1 MRSVL
6 LFSKPSPQRLRES
19 LLSQEKGTFSYREV
33 GASRVQAPSGYT
45 VDHNRV
51 QLGKGADCFKRAKMF
66 DISWL
71 ELCWPNSPIEAGTTV
86 AVLVSHLK
94 FWSLNACRIV
104 CVIQEGH
111 ATEIYGFAYGT
122 LNDHGETGEER
133 FTVEFKSHGLICV
146 VRHLCILAAATPAAL
161 GLSVHKVIAKTI
173 RTRFVAGNVEG
184 CKLVTRVRSTPAT
197 ACR

>member
-51 QLGKGADCFKRAKMF
+51 QLGKGADCFKRAKQAIKAWRMF

-133 FTVEFKSHGLICV
+133 FTVEFNPMDQSVWYDICAFSWPQLLPSLV
-146 VRHLCILAAATPAAL
+146 YLF
-161 GLSVHKVIAKTI
+161 
-173 RTRFVAGNVEG
+173 TRSLQKRFARDSLQAMLRAV
-184 CKLVTRVRSTPAT
+184 S
-197 ACR
+197 

>member
-51 QLGKGADCFKRAKMF
+51 QLGKGADCFKRAKQAIKAWRMF

-133 FTVEFKSHGLICV
+133 FTVEFNPMDQSVWYDICAFSRPQLLPRLV
-146 VRHLCILAAATPAAL
+146 YPF
-161 GLSVHKVIAKTI
+161 
-173 RTRFVAGNVEG
+173 TRSLQKRFARDSLQAMLRAV
-184 CKLVTRVRSTPAT
+184 S
-197 ACR
+197 

>member
-51 QLGKGADCFKRAKMF
+51 QLGKGADCFKCAKQAIKAWRMF

-86 AVLVSHLK
+86 AVLVSHLN
-94 FWSLNACRIV
+94 SGRSMPAGL
-104 CVIQEGH
+104 CV
-111 ATEIYGFAYGT
+111 
-122 LNDHGETGEER
+122 
-133 FTVEFKSHGLICV
+133 
-146 VRHLCILAAATPAAL
+146 
-161 GLSVHKVIAKTI
+161 
-173 RTRFVAGNVEG
+173 
-184 CKLVTRVRSTPAT
+184 
-197 ACR
+197 